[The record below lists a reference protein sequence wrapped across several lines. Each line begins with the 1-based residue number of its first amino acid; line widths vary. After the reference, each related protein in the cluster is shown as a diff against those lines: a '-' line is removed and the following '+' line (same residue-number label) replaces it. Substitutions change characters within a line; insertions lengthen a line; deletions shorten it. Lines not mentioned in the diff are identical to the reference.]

1 MKFFVLLVAIVV
13 LILLLSLFYRWI
25 MGRRDAALVSKMTQ
39 GQPKRNA
46 EGEVLL
52 VTCPV
57 CNSALMPGE
66 NIVSRVFRPMNVPD
80 QLCTIYGCPHC
91 YPKAESGLKRECP
104 VCKKAVAQ
112 DGHLVARLFN
122 YKDKKKHVRVM
133 GCTSC
138 CPRSAQ

>member
-1 MKFFVLLVAIVV
+1 MKYFILLIVIISLIVLLM
-13 LILLLSLFYRWI
+13 LFYKWI
-25 MGRRDAALVSKMTQ
+25 INRGKDTQKKKTALA
-39 GQPKRNA
+39 QPRRNA
-46 EGEVLL
+46 DGEVLL

-57 CNSALMPGE
+57 CNTPLLPGE

-91 YPKAESGLKRECP
+91 YPKAEVGLKRECP

-138 CPRSAQ
+138 CPRSAK

>member
-1 MKFFVLLVAIVV
+1 MR
-13 LILLLSLFYRWI
+13 LF
-25 MGRRDAALVSKMTQ
+25 GKNGQSSSKSKKSAQ
-39 GQPKRNA
+39 NGPKRNSD
-46 EGEVLL
+46 GELLL

-57 CNSALMPGE
+57 CNSPLLPGE

-91 YPKAESGLKRECP
+91 YPKAEAGLKRECP
-104 VCKKAVAQ
+104 VCGKKVAQ

-133 GCTSC
+133 GCTDC
-138 CPRSAQ
+138 CPRSAK

>member
-1 MKFFVLLVAIVV
+1 
-13 LILLLSLFYRWI
+13 
-25 MGRRDAALVSKMTQ
+25 MGRRDAALVKKMTAA
-39 GQPKRNA
+39 QPKRNA
-46 EGEVLL
+46 AGEVLL

-57 CNSALMPGE
+57 CNTPLLPGE

-91 YPKAESGLKRECP
+91 YPKAEAGLKRECP
-104 VCKKAVAQ
+104 VCKKPVAQ

-138 CPRSAQ
+138 CPRSAK

>member
-25 MGRRDAALVSKMTQ
+25 MGRRDAALVKKMTAA
-39 GQPKRNA
+39 QPKRNA
-46 EGEVLL
+46 DGEVLL

-57 CNSALMPGE
+57 CNTPLLPGE

-91 YPKAESGLKRECP
+91 YPKAEAGLKRECP

-138 CPRSAQ
+138 CPRSAK

>member
-25 MGRRDAALVSKMTQ
+25 MGRRDAALVKKMTAA
-39 GQPKRNA
+39 QPKRNA
-46 EGEVLL
+46 DGEVLL

-57 CNSALMPGE
+57 CNSALLPGE

-91 YPKAESGLKRECP
+91 YPKAEAGLKRECP

-138 CPRSAQ
+138 CPRSAK